1 MKPGRRLQL
10 VRLLVFFFVV
20 ALTIFLISIRDR
32 IQNLAVY
39 GYPGIFLISIL
50 ANATVIIPLPGVI
63 LTSAMGAVFNP
74 LWVAVAAGS
83 GAALGELSG
92 YLAGFSGQAIIQRV
106 EWYEKMELWMRK
118 YGDLTIFI
126 LSFLPNPAFDMAGI
140 TAGAL
145 KLPAWRFL
153 FWCWLGK
160 MLKML
165 LFAYGG
171 AGLFRLFP
179 FS

>member
-10 VRLLVFFFVV
+10 VRLLVFLFVV

-106 EWYEKMELWMRK
+106 EWYEQMELWMRK

-153 FWCWLGK
+153 LWCWLGK